1 MQRRSVVHGDPRYK
15 QLRAR
20 NNDSVKKSRDKARRE
35 YDNTMEAINQL
46 EQDNQQ
52 LIQNLKVI
60 KQEYNQL
67 QDLFKQHTGI
77 DIDQM
82 TTTTTITSKSKSI
95 SELSSPSVST
105 REEPKENSSTPVLTI
120 NTIEDKSPS
129 HTELDANNLDGS
141 IVVINGVQYKI
152 VSMDKN

>member
-35 YDNTMEAINQL
+35 YDNTMKAINQL

-60 KQEYNQL
+60 KQEYDQL
-67 QDLFKQHTGI
+67 QNLFKQHTGI

-82 TTTTTITSKSKSI
+82 TTTTIASKSKSI
-95 SELSSPSVST
+95 SELSSSSVST

-120 NTIEDKSPS
+120 NTIEDNSPS

>member
-1 MQRRSVVHGDPRYK
+1 MQRRSVPRCDPRYK
-15 QLRAR
+15 QIRVR
-20 NNDSVKKSRDKARRE
+20 NNDSVKKSREKSRRQRDE
-35 YDNTMEAINQL
+35 TIESIDQL
-46 EQDNQQ
+46 EQDNQE
-52 LIQNLKVI
+52 LIQNLQVI
-60 KQEYNQL
+60 KQEYEQL
-67 QDLFKQHTGI
+67 QNLFKQHTGI

-82 TTTTTITSKSKSI
+82 TAPTSKSKSPP
-95 SELSSPSVST
+95 PSIST

-129 HTELDANNLDGS
+129 NTELDANNLDGS